1 MIQIEAFD
9 GREALTDTAARAIA
23 EQLTGGG
30 LFIATG
36 GSTPGP
42 VYDRLSQM
50 DLPWTEISV
59 TLTDERFVDPAA
71 EDSNGRMVRARL
83 LTAKAAGAR
92 FLPLRAGGRTP
103 AEDALAAEAW
113 LLRLPPAA
121 VELMGMGE
129 DGHVASLFPDA
140 PELAEGLEFDGERLC
155 LPVPEARLA
164 PLVPRITLTARA
176 LIRTRLIVLLITGED
191 KRAMVERIGREE
203 AYAPPAAT
211 FLRQDRCPVRV
222 LWAA

>member
-1 MIQIEAFD
+1 MIHIEAFD
-9 GREALTDTAARAIA
+9 GHEALAAATAGLVA
-23 EQLTGGG
+23 ERLAVGG

-42 VYDRLSQM
+42 VYDRLSRM
-50 DLPWTEISV
+50 DLPWSDISV
-59 TLTDERFVDPAA
+59 TLTDERFVDPSDD
-71 EDSNGRMVRARL
+71 ESNARMIRDRL

-92 FLPLRAGGRTP
+92 FLPLRASGETP

-113 LLRLPPAA
+113 LSRLPTAA
-121 VELMGMGE
+121 VELMGMGA

-140 PELAEGLEFDGERLC
+140 PELAEGLDLDGEGLC
-155 LPVPEARLA
+155 LPVPMARLA
-164 PLVPRITLTARA
+164 PFVPRITLTARA
-176 LIRTRLIVLLITGED
+176 LIRTRLIVFLVTGED
-191 KRAMVERIGREE
+191 KKALIERILADE